1 MSFRFVAAER
11 AQHPI
16 SLLCSAVGVTRQ
28 GFYAWQRRAPSA
40 REQADAVLSAQIAE
54 IHEQSLETY
63 GAPRI
68 HAELALGRGV
78 HVGRK
83 RVARLMRALGLEG
96 VSRRGTRRRTTIR
109 DERAVPAADLVG
121 RRFTAHAPDRLWLAD
136 ITYVPTHEGWL
147 YLAGVVDA
155 FSRRCVGWSMSET
168 LHADLVLDAIS
179 MAVTRRRPE
188 PGVVHHSDRGSQY
201 TSIAFGQRLRE
212 QGITASM
219 GRRGDC
225 YDNAAAESFWSTIKC
240 ELIRL
245 RGPFPSRDAA
255 RLAVFHYIEAFYNPL
270 RRHSTL
276 GYLSPDEYETM
287 YRTNHPERET
297 SAA

>member
-1 MSFRFVAAER
+1 VSFRFVAAER
-11 AQHPI
+11 AQHPV
-16 SLLCSAVGVTRQ
+16 SLLCKAVGVTRQ
-28 GFYAWQRRAPSA
+28 GFYAWQRRALSA
-40 REQADAVLSAQIAE
+40 RDQADAVLSVQIAD

-68 HAELALGRGV
+68 HAELALGRGIR
-78 HVGRK
+78 VGRK
-83 RVARLMRALGLEG
+83 RVARLMRSLGVEG
-96 VSRRGTRRRTTIR
+96 VSRRRGRRSTTTR
-109 DERAVPAADLVG
+109 DERAVPADDLVG
-121 RRFTAHAPDRLWLAD
+121 RRFTAAAPDRLWLAD
-136 ITYVPTHEGWL
+136 ITYIPTHEGWL

-168 LHADLVLDAIS
+168 LHSDLVLDAIS
-179 MAVTRRRPE
+179 MAVTRRRPK

-212 QGITASM
+212 AGITASM

-225 YDNAAAESFWSTIKC
+225 YDNAVAESFWSTIKG
-240 ELIRL
+240 ELIHR
-245 RGPFPSRDAA
+245 RGPFASRDAA

-276 GYLSPDEYETM
+276 GYLSPNEYETV
-287 YRTNHPERET
+287 YWTNHPEQET